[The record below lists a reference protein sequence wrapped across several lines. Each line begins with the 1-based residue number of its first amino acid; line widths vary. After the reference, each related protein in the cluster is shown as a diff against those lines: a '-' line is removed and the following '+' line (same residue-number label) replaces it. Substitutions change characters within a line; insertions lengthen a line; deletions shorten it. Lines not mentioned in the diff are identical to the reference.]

1 MSVHR
6 DAEILTKNNTE
17 YLAHTTCVKLPGK
30 AGRSEVGAEQT
41 YF

>member
-1 MSVHR
+1 ML
-6 DAEILTKNNTE
+6 DAEILIKNNTE
-17 YLAHTTCVKLPGK
+17 CLAHTMCMKLPGK